1 MIDMNMDGAINSN
14 QPMDLV
20 NNLSTSTHHNDVKI
34 WFKAARVQDFPENGG
49 ACVRYKDLQVAVFNF
64 SRRNEWYA
72 CQNLC
77 PHKMQMVL
85 SRGMIGSHLGE
96 PKIACPFHKKTFSL
110 KTGECLNAEECNI
123 TVYPVRVENGYVH
136 IGFTACP
143 SPPEISHTIIC

>member
-1 MIDMNMDGAINSN
+1 MDGIFNSN
-14 QPMDLV
+14 LAKPLLTMDLV
-20 NNLSTSTHHNDVKI
+20 NNASTQHNDIKV

-49 ACVRYKDLQVAVFNF
+49 ACVKYKDLQVAVFNF

-72 CQNLC
+72 CQNMC

-85 SRGMIGSHLGE
+85 SRGMIGSQQGE

-123 TVYPVRVENGYVH
+123 TVYPIRIENGYVH
-136 IGFTACP
+136 IGFKA
-143 SPPEISHTIIC
+143 

>member
-1 MIDMNMDGAINSN
+1 MDGVINSN
-14 QPMDLV
+14 HAKPLLTMDLV
-20 NNLSTSTHHNDVKI
+20 NNVSSQHNDIKV

-49 ACVRYKDLQVAVFNF
+49 ACIKYKDLQVAVFNF

-72 CQNLC
+72 CQNMC

-85 SRGMIGSHLGE
+85 SRGMIGSQQGE

-123 TVYPVRVENGYVH
+123 TVYPIRIENGYVH
-136 IGFTACP
+136 IGFKA
-143 SPPEISHTIIC
+143 

>member
-1 MIDMNMDGAINSN
+1 
-14 QPMDLV
+14 MDLIRKE
-20 NNLSTSTHHNDVKI
+20 STKNQDVKT

-49 ACVRYKDLQVAVFNF
+49 ACVRYKDLQIAVFNF

-72 CQNLC
+72 CQNMC

-85 SRGMIGSHLGE
+85 SRGLIGSQQGE

-123 TVYPVRVENGYVH
+123 EVYPVLVENGFVH
-136 IGFTACP
+136 IGFTA
-143 SPPEISHTIIC
+143 